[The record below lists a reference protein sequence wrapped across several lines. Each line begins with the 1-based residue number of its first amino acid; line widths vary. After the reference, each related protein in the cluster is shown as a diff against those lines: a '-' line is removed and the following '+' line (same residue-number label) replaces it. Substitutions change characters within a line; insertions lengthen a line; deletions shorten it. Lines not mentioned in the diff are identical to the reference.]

1 LPISLAP
8 FTAIGAGAL
17 FCLEK
22 KELPSP
28 LMIDLS
34 LPGSRQLSRD
44 FFQDAD
50 VEPGIQKKKNR
61 KKYKKMLDMVNI
73 NL

>member
-1 LPISLAP
+1 LLISLAP
-8 FTAIGAGAL
+8 FTTIGGGAL
-17 FCLEK
+17 FCFEK

-50 VEPGIQKKKNR
+50 VEPDIKKRKIEKKK
-61 KKYKKMLDMVNI
+61 KKCLT
-73 NL
+73 